1 MITVA
6 AMITQV
12 AEVKIPVAAAI
23 LVAAVVILIV
33 VAVVAGEGVT
43 TVLVAAVATDLTAI
57 PNLDG
62 IVGARQAGALL
73 SEQNKS
79 SSGLPRPYTKVIF
92 GITADLNSLLTIPQT

>member
-1 MITVA
+1 
-6 AMITQV
+6 
-12 AEVKIPVAAAI
+12 
-23 LVAAVVILIV
+23 
-33 VAVVAGEGVT
+33 
-43 TVLVAAVATDLTAI
+43 VLPNEHTHAAI

-92 GITADLNSLLTIPQT
+92 GITAPMSVIVNAGQITTKIQTFIAL